1 MFKVNNYIYNHFSY
15 NYGEKNILR
24 LIPDEQNIYLATI
37 KWIQNSTFNSVSML
51 ENLKYVKT

>member
-37 KWIQNSTFNSVSML
+37 KWIQNSTFN
-51 ENLKYVKT
+51 